1 MKILVIATV
10 LTLLIVTPA
19 MAVEDYS
26 QAGTLLVA
34 SKNDGGSKP
43 VVIIKGEGG
52 KVKDVKKK
60 KKKK

>member
-19 MAVEDYS
+19 MAVGDYS
-26 QAGTLLVA
+26 QSGTLLVA
-34 SKNDGGSKP
+34 SKKDSGSKP
-43 VVIIKGEGG
+43 VIIIKGEGG